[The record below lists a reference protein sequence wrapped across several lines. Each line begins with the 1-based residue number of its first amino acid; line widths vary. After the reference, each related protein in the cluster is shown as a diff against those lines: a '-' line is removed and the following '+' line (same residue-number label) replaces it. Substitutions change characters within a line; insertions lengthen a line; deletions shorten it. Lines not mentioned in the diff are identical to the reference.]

1 MDLIGAARPSIADPF
16 LPEKISQGREDEI
29 RECIGCNICR
39 AANNEGVPLRC
50 TQNPTIGEEWRRAG
64 HPERIA
70 RKTSEERIL
79 IVGAGPAGLE
89 CALALGRR
97 GYEVML
103 ADAERMIG
111 GRVVKEASLTGLSQW
126 IRVGDYRQHMLGK
139 LANVAIFRESR
150 MTAQETLEA
159 EVQHIVVATGS
170 RWRRDGVG
178 GVMAQSADLAD
189 DGSILTPDDVFAD
202 VPVGRK
208 IMIYDDEHYFMG
220 GALAET
226 LVQKGHDVTLVT
238 TMPVVSSWTMMTD
251 EQFSIQKRLLELGVE
266 LVLCRQLRKAGLET
280 ATLACTYSGREETI
294 GFDCL
299 ILVTGRLPD
308 DELYQE
314 LVLEPERLKGAR
326 VCSVER
332 IGDCLAP
339 SSIADAVFSGHRYA
353 RELGVV
359 QKNDAIRR
367 ERPI

>member
-1 MDLIGAARPSIADPF
+1 
-16 LPEKISQGREDEI
+16 
-29 RECIGCNICR
+29 
-39 AANNEGVPLRC
+39 
-50 TQNPTIGEEWRRAG
+50 
-64 HPERIA
+64 
-70 RKTSEERIL
+70 
-79 IVGAGPAGLE
+79 
-89 CALALGRR
+89 
-97 GYEVML
+97 
-103 ADAERMIG
+103 
-111 GRVVKEASLTGLSQW
+111 
-126 IRVGDYRQHMLGK
+126 
-139 LANVAIFRESR
+139 
-150 MTAQETLEA
+150 
-159 EVQHIVVATGS
+159 
-170 RWRRDGVG
+170 
-178 GVMAQSADLAD
+178 
-189 DGSILTPDDVFAD
+189 VFAD

-226 LVQKGHDVTLVT
+226 LVQKGHEVTLVT

-359 QKNDAIRR
+359 QKDDAIRR